1 MTTYSWP
8 AGRSF
13 VPQRSDL
20 RVFNNGRENASPES
34 GTSQTVTRPGS
45 KWGWSVVMKAMS
57 VADREDFEGFLIGL
71 SGREHRVSTH
81 DWKHPQPRGTCNLTG
96 VTLGAGAA
104 QFATSVQLAGC
115 GASKTLKRG
124 DWIGFSTGQLC
135 RVVADAVADG
145 SGAMTVYF
153 RHSLRAALSSG
164 TAVTLDR
171 PTALY
176 ILAEPTLEFPRRP
189 GRSEEPFGFDLVEV
203 FS

>member
-1 MTTYSWP
+1 MSTYAWP
-8 AGRSF
+8 SGRAF
-13 VPQRSDL
+13 VPQTASL
-20 RVFNNGRENASPES
+20 RVFANGRDNESPEN

-57 VADREDFEGFLIGL
+57 VADRDDFEGFLIGL
-71 SGREHRVSTH
+71 SGREHRVTAH
-81 DWKHPQPRGTCNLTG
+81 DWKRPQPRGTCSLSG
-96 VTLGAGAA
+96 VTLGASAA

-115 GASKTLKRG
+115 GAGKTLLRG

-135 RVVADAVADG
+135 RVVADATADG
-145 SGAMTVYF
+145 AGAMTVDF

-176 ILAEPTLEFPRRP
+176 ILSEATLEFPRRP
-189 GRSEEPFGFDLVEV
+189 GRTQEPFGFDLVEV
-203 FS
+203 FA